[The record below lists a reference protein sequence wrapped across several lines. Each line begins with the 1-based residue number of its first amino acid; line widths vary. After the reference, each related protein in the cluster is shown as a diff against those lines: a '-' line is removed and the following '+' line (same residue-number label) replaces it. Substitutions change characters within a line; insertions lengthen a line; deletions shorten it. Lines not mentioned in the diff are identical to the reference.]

1 MHSKVLELELP
12 AHRSRDKS
20 MRLVVMVEGGMGGML
35 LHQRFH
41 TLVLMRYRLFPNPLR
56 FQF

>member
-20 MRLVVMVEGGMGGML
+20 MRLVVMVEGHRERAVWAAWVVCCCVKDFTAL
-35 LHQRFH
+35 
-41 TLVLMRYRLFPNPLR
+41 Y
-56 FQF
+56 